1 MSCFNTNLKHGIVNG
16 KSTKSRTMKPLREF
30 TQRQQVG
37 VSNKR
42 HGKIHQ
48 VYPKFQQLHQYTT
61 SLASSL
67 VVANLK
73 LEEPKNLVQ

>member
-1 MSCFNTNLKHGIVNG
+1 MFTMLCSNTNLKHGIVNG
-16 KSTKSRTMKPLREF
+16 KSTKSGTMKPLQDV

-37 VSNKR
+37 VSNKC

-61 SLASSL
+61 FFG
-67 VVANLK
+67 
-73 LEEPKNLVQ
+73 